1 MGSNAGVAAVA
12 TSLHAHRHSGPA
24 SVKSRT
30 LTPGGCSMPPAYLSQ
45 AAATAF
51 AFDLVLC
58 SNIDRPTRLEAFTF
72 IFLLGFL
79 ALCLLFFAV
88 LLLLH
93 LILAATGLNSRELR
107 HRMGGRTALHQHQHQ
122 HQQQGRKPRQQPHGM
137 CTQLLHNCHAFLLG
151 LPRDREDRGHLS
163 GWDCTAQGQ
172 GRRVLRCVDWLCD
185 NQWWSCF

>member
-1 MGSNAGVAAVA
+1 
-12 TSLHAHRHSGPA
+12 
-24 SVKSRT
+24 
-30 LTPGGCSMPPAYLSQ
+30 MPPAFLSQ

-93 LILAATGLNSRELR
+93 LFLAATGLNSRELR
-107 HRMGGRTALHQHQHQ
+107 HRMAGRTALHQHQHQ
-122 HQQQGRKPRQQPHGM
+122 HHQQGRKPRQQLHGT
-137 CTQLLHNCHAFLLG
+137 CTQLLHNCHTFLLG
-151 LPRDREDRGHLS
+151 LPRDRCDRGHLTD
-163 GWDCTAQGQ
+163 WDCTAQGQ